1 MSTAPAPAPDTART
15 AEPTPAPSALGRI
28 AAALTYRDFRVLWF
42 GAFLS
47 TIGTW
52 MQKVA
57 QNWLVLTIT
66 GTSSAF
72 FLGLDSFLGE
82 LPILLLTLVG
92 GVVADRYDRRRL
104 LLTSQYIQM
113 GCGVHAGGAR
123 VFQDVVHIWHVL
135 ALSVVTGLAQAF
147 GGPAYQSL
155 LPSLVSKDHVPNAIA
170 FNSIQFNLA
179 RVIGPLL
186 AGAALAAF
194 GMVACFGLNGLSFLA
209 VIAAILSLHVR
220 HIPPTAPTRMREE
233 FKSGFEYVREHP
245 ALLGLAVLGFAG
257 TFLGNPLLTF
267 LPLFAQNVFHGEVTQ
282 YTYLMSSA
290 GAGAVTGALVVAW
303 RGRFPHMGRTVL
315 LMQIVFGVLIDAVRD
330 DAPVL
335 AERRPAVW
343 RRRMHGDGVRDAVVA
358 RSAQCA
364 ERDARPRDEHLH
376 GGVPRRD
383 AARQPRRRLARQ
395 LRGRTNGPHGEW
407 TAPQR
412 RRRRLPGQE
421 SQDTRALKREY
432 VTGRRGRRCE
442 GPSAEVRESEGRIEA
457 RETGPHSRTVAVHRR
472 TPHCRPI
479 GPQDLSYLADPK
491 TNPTD
496 RSIGLYDVP

>member
-1 MSTAPAPAPDTART
+1 VSTAPAPAPHTSTT
-15 AEPTPAPSALGRI
+15 AEPAPTPTALNRI

-66 GTSSAF
+66 GSSAF

-82 LPILLLTLVG
+82 LPILLLTVVG
-92 GVVADRYDRRRL
+92 GVFADRHDRRQL
-104 LLTSQYIQM
+104 LLASQYIQM
-113 GCGVHAGGAR
+113 TAAFTLAALVYW
-123 VFQDVVHIWHVL
+123 DVVHIWHVL

-179 RVIGPLL
+179 RVIGPLF

-209 VIAAILSLHVR
+209 VIAAIWSMHVR
-220 HIPPTAPTRMREE
+220 HIPPAAPKRMREE
-233 FKSGFEYVREHP
+233 FQSGFAYVQSHP

-267 LPLFAQNVFHGEVTQ
+267 LPLFAQNVLHGDVTQ
-282 YTYLMSSA
+282 YTHLMSSA

-303 RGRFPHMGRTVL
+303 RGRFPHMGRNVL
-315 LMQIVFGVLIDAVRD
+315 LIQIVFGALMVLFALTRSFWVNAILLFAAGGCMVMVFATLSSLVQLYAPNEMRGRVMSLYMVAFRGGMPLGSLVGGWLATLTSATTVLIVNGILLSAV
-330 DAPVL
+330 ATGFL
-335 AERRPAVW
+335 
-343 RRRMHGDGVRDAVVA
+343 
-358 RSAQCA
+358 
-364 ERDARPRDEHLH
+364 LKN
-376 GGVPRRD
+376 
-383 AARQPRRRLARQ
+383 RQ
-395 LRGRTNGPHGEW
+395 
-407 TAPQR
+407 
-412 RRRRLPGQE
+412 
-421 SQDTRALKREY
+421 
-432 VTGRRGRRCE
+432 
-442 GPSAEVRESEGRIEA
+442 VRE
-457 RETGPHSRTVAVHRR
+457 
-472 TPHCRPI
+472 
-479 GPQDLSYLADPK
+479 L
-491 TNPTD
+491 
-496 RSIGLYDVP
+496 

>member
-1 MSTAPAPAPDTART
+1 MRAFVSTAPVPDPHYTT
-15 AEPTPAPSALGRI
+15 AEPTTAPSALNRI

-82 LPILLLTLVG
+82 LPILLLTVVG

-104 LLTSQYIQM
+104 LLSSQYIQM
-113 GCGVHAGGAR
+113 GAAFTLAAL
-123 VFQDVVHIWHVL
+123 VFSGQVHIWHVL
-135 ALSVVTGLAQAF
+135 TLSVITGLAQAF

-179 RVIGPLL
+179 RVIGPLF
-186 AGAALAAF
+186 AGAALATL

-209 VIAAILSLHVR
+209 VIAAILSLHIR
-220 HIPPTAPTRMREE
+220 HIPPAAPKRMREE
-233 FKSGFEYVREHP
+233 FQSGFQYVRGHP

-267 LPLFAQNVFHGEVTQ
+267 LPLFAQNVLHGEVTQ

-290 GAGAVTGALVVAW
+290 GAGAVAGALVVAW

-315 LMQIVFGVLIDAVRD
+315 LIQIVFGALMVLFAMTRIFWLNAALLFGAGACMVMVFATLSSLVQLN
-330 DAPVL
+330 APN
-335 AERRPAVW
+335 E
-343 RRRMHGDGVRDAVVA
+343 M
-358 RSAQCA
+358 
-364 ERDARPRDEHLH
+364 
-376 GGVPRRD
+376 
-383 AARQPRRRLARQ
+383 
-395 LRGRTNGPHGEW
+395 RGRVMSLYMVAFRGGMPLGSLAGGWLANIAGAPMVLTVNGV
-407 TAPQR
+407 
-412 RRRRLPGQE
+412 LL
-421 SQDTRALKREY
+421 S
-432 VTGRRGRRCE
+432 
-442 GPSAEVRESEGRIEA
+442 
-457 RETGPHSRTVAVHRR
+457 TVAVAFLLKNRKIR
-472 TPHCRPI
+472 E
-479 GPQDLSYLADPK
+479 L
-491 TNPTD
+491 
-496 RSIGLYDVP
+496 